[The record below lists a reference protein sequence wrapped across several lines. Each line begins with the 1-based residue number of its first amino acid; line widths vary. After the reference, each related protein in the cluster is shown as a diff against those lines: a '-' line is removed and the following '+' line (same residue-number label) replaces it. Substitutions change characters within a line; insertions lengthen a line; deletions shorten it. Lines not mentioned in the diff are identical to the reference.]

1 MTKQSILASYPGSVR
16 ISLRPSAYKAYMVQI
31 HCRGAWKAVKS
42 FVHEDNARCLADKLS
57 NAEHASI
64 GSIHT
69 QQHRAAERA
78 VRVHK

>member
-16 ISLRPSAYKAYMVQI
+16 ISMRPAAYKAYMVQI
-31 HCRGAWKAVKS
+31 HSRGAWKAVKS
-42 FVHEDNARCLADKLS
+42 FVNEDNARALATTLS
-57 NAEHASI
+57 NAEHTSI

-78 VRVHK
+78 MRVHK